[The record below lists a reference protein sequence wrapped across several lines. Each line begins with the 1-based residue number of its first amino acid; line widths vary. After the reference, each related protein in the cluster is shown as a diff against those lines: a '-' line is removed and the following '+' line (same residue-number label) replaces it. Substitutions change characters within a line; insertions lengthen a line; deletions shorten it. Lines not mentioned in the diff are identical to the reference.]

1 VGELLIEGPIQARGY
16 LNDVEKT
23 AVAFIEDPAWAD
35 HFAPGRGRRFYKTGD
50 LVRYNSDGTLDFV
63 GRKDTQVK
71 VRGQRL
77 ELGEV
82 EHHLSS
88 LVPGHWQVTVEMIR
102 PTSRDGDPIL
112 AGFICVEER
121 PYHTANT
128 ADTAFAPAMVDTV
141 HAKLQELEIALAAQL
156 PTHMMPGVYIPLQHL
171 PLMSSGK
178 TDRLRLRQLGGQ
190 LIAEQLTACSV
201 GERTKRAPSTD
212 MEVTLQR
219 LLAEVLHLEPSSI
232 GVDDSFF
239 RLGGDSIK
247 AMRLVAAARDEGIVL
262 TVADTFQAA
271 TLSNM
276 AKTCSVADDKGLVKV
291 RPFSLLAV

>member
-1 VGELLIEGPIQARGY
+1 VGELLIEGPILARGY
-16 LNDVEKT
+16 LNDAEKT
-23 AVAFIEDPAWAD
+23 AAAFIEDPAWAD
-35 HFAPGRGRRFYKTGD
+35 HFAPGRRRRFYKTGD

-71 VRGQRL
+71 LHGQRL

-82 EHHLSS
+82 EYHLKS
-88 LVPGHWQVTVEMIR
+88 LVPSDWQVTVEMIR
-102 PTSRDGDPIL
+102 PASRDGDPIL
-112 AGFICVEER
+112 AGFVCVEER
-121 PYHTANT
+121 PYHTT
-128 ADTAFAPAMVDTV
+128 DTDLAPAVIDTV
-141 HAKLQELEIALAAQL
+141 HAKLQELEIALAAHL
-156 PTHMMPGVYIPLQHL
+156 PVYMMPGVYIPLQHL
-171 PLMSSGK
+171 PLTSSGK

-190 LIAEQLTACSV
+190 LTAEQLTACSV

-219 LLAEVLHLEPSSI
+219 LWAEVLHLEPSSI

-262 TVADTFQAA
+262 TVADIFQAA
-271 TLSNM
+271 TLSDM
-276 AKTCSVADDKGLVKV
+276 AKTCSVADDKGLVEV